1 MALKAK
7 QKEERLEE
15 VREKNKNNPSYP
27 KLEKIKNKIK
37 ITINNQTYIGTY
49 KEIKEKYQNVP
60 YLEEELENLYQNDFI
75 NYNMKIIENE
85 LNSKF

>member
-15 VREKNKNNPSYP
+15 LREKNKNNPNYP
-27 KLEKIKNKIK
+27 KLEKQKDKIK

-49 KEIKEKYQNVP
+49 KEIKEKYKNIP

-75 NYNMKIIENE
+75 THNMKIIEE
-85 LNSKF
+85 QLKSKF